1 MLFEN
6 RIHIVT
12 GLIIILSMFSS
23 EKVRAQDSLSFS
35 IKQAQEYA
43 LENNYDVRNARLN
56 IDAAD
61 KQRWEVTASGFPQV
75 TISAQYQN
83 LLDIPTQLIPGEFFG
98 EPAGS
103 TIPVKFGKPHNAT
116 YGVSV
121 SQLIFSGSYF
131 VGLQA
136 SSIYLQ
142 LSEQNH
148 RLTELQVQESV
159 AQTCYLILVAEEN
172 RDILNTSL
180 ENLRKTHTEI
190 SAMHKEGFI
199 EETDVKQLAIA
210 VSGMENNISSLDLQI
225 DNAYKLLKMQ
235 LGIDFDRRIILKEKL
250 SDLISKADV
259 NRLLERPFILEDNT
273 SYKLL
278 LTNER
283 LADLT
288 LKNEMTGF
296 LPTISAFGSIERNA
310 QRDEF
315 NFFDNDKD
323 WFPTTVVGLQ
333 FSWPVFSGG
342 QKIFKVQKA
351 RIELKQAEI
360 KRQQAAQGLQL
371 QYDQA
376 QADLSTALKKYTNT
390 KNSRQLSKEVYDT
403 NLIKYKEGILSSLDL
418 IQSYNQYLQSE
429 ADYMMSASELLNAQN
444 KIDKLLENY

>member
-1 MLFEN
+1 MFR
-6 RIHIVT
+6 RINNITTVFIMFVVLLLKT
-12 GLIIILSMFSS
+12 GLS
-23 EKVRAQDSLSFS
+23 QDSLSFTV
-35 IKQAQEYA
+35 KEAQKYA

-56 IDAAD
+56 IDVAD

-83 LLDIPTQLIPGEFFG
+83 LIDIPTQLIPGEFFG

-116 YGVSV
+116 YGISV

-142 LSEQNH
+142 FSEQNH
-148 RLTELQVQESV
+148 RVTELQVQESV

-172 RDILNTSL
+172 RAILNTSL
-180 ENLRKTHTEI
+180 ENLRKTHAEV
-190 SAMHKEGFI
+190 SAMNQEGFT
-199 EETDVKQLAIA
+199 EDTDVKQLAIA
-210 VSGMENNISSLDLQI
+210 VSSMENNISSLDLQI

-235 LGIDFDRRIILKEKL
+235 LGIDFDKKVKLKENL
-250 SDLISKADV
+250 SELIGRTDV
-259 NRLLERPFILEDNT
+259 NDLLQHPFEKEENT

-278 LTNER
+278 LTNQR

-296 LPTISAFGSIERNA
+296 LPTISAFGRMERNA

-315 NFFDNDKD
+315 NFFNSDLD

-333 FSWPVFSGG
+333 FSWPIFSGG
-342 QKIFKVQKA
+342 QKIFKIQKA
-351 RIELKQAEI
+351 KIELKQAELQL
-360 KRQQAAQGLQL
+360 KQAGQGLQL
-371 QYDQA
+371 QYDKA
-376 QADLSTALKKYTNT
+376 QADLSTAYKKFKNST
-390 KNSRQLSKEVYDT
+390 KSRQLSEEIYET
-403 NLIKYKEGILSSLDL
+403 NLFKFKEGMLSSLDL
-418 IQSYNQYLQSE
+418 IQSYNQYLQSQSE
-429 ADYMMSASELLNAQN
+429 YMASESELLSAQN
-444 KIDKLLENY
+444 TLDKLLENY